1 MQERKPWLFRNRMLE
16 QELRNRKLVL
26 LELRIRTMVLVL
38 RMLVLE
44 LRSKVLEL
52 VRSRMGHRC
61 T

>member
-1 MQERKPWLFRNRMLE
+1 VLE

-26 LELRIRTMVLVL
+26 LEL

>member
-1 MQERKPWLFRNRMLE
+1 MQERKPWLFRNRMLVLE

-26 LELRIRTMVLVL
+26 LEL